1 MTGLFLGKNIPRY
14 TRPPPSSKG
23 RPMQPRRLPAIDKLL
38 NAPALRPLLAQHGVG
53 AVKEGLRA
61 LQDQVRRDGSA
72 PGWAAQP
79 AEYAR
84 RLAEGLA
91 GHGYRPMH
99 NMTGTLIHTNLGRA
113 PLSQALWAAVQP
125 LVTGA
130 LNLEYDLVAG
140 RRGRRDSL
148 VAERLVRLTG
158 AEDATVVNN
167 NAGALLLVLNT
178 LAEGRPVPVSRGEL
192 IEIGGSFRLPDLMR
206 RSGCRLHEV
215 GTTNRTHL
223 SDFAAVADAALLLK
237 VHPSNYAI
245 AGFTSAVGTG
255 ELAELA
261 QRRGLP
267 LCVDVGSGALV
278 DLTRFGLPEE
288 PLPGR
293 VLAQG
298 ADLVTFSGDKLMG
311 GPQAGLIVGRAD
323 LIAQLRANPLMRALR
338 PDKVTLTL
346 LDAVLKLYEEP
357 DRLTQALPVLRMLTT
372 PVKTLEQR
380 AEALRQVLSDQLP
393 GWRLEAKASAAQI
406 GSGALPTQRLDS
418 RALVLSHADAK
429 APTSLSQRLRR
440 LEQPVLGRVRQGALW
455 LDLRSVVDFDGA
467 LASLR
472 ELDPQ

>member
-1 MTGLFLGKNIPRY
+1 
-14 TRPPPSSKG
+14 
-23 RPMQPRRLPAIDKLL
+23 MQPRRLPAIDKLL
-38 NAPALRPLLAQHGVG
+38 NAPALRPLVAQHGAG

-61 LQDQVRRDGSA
+61 LQDQLRRDGAA
-72 PGWAAQP
+72 PDWAAQP
-79 AEYAR
+79 AEYAQ
-84 RLAEGLA
+84 RLAERLA

-113 PLSQALWAAVQP
+113 PLSAALWEAVEP

-130 LNLEYDLVAG
+130 LNLEYDLAEGG
-140 RRGRRDSL
+140 RGHRDGL
-148 VAERLVRLTG
+148 VAKRLAQLTG
-158 AEDATVVNN
+158 AEDATIVNN

-223 SDFAAVADAALLLK
+223 SDFAAVEDAALLLK

-245 AGFTSAVGTG
+245 AGFTCAVGTA

-261 QRRGLP
+261 HRQGLP

-293 VLAQG
+293 VLARG

-338 PDKVTLTL
+338 PDKITLTL
-346 LDAVLKLYEEP
+346 LNEVLNIYEEP
-357 DRLTQALPVLRMLTT
+357 DRLDQALPVLRMLTT
-372 PVKTLEQR
+372 PPKTLERR
-380 AEALRQVLSDQLP
+380 AEALRQVLGAKLP
-393 GWRLEAKASAAQI
+393 GWRLEAKPSAAQI
-406 GSGALPTQRLDS
+406 GSGALPTQKLDS
-418 RALVLSHADAK
+418 RALVLGHDDAK
-429 APTSLSQRLRR
+429 APPRLSQRLRR
-440 LEQPVLGRVRQGALW
+440 LKQPVIGRIRQGALW
-455 LDLRSVVDFDGA
+455 LDQRSVVDFDAA
-467 LASLR
+467 LASLQ
-472 ELDPQ
+472 ELTPE

>member
-1 MTGLFLGKNIPRY
+1 
-14 TRPPPSSKG
+14 
-23 RPMQPRRLPAIDKLL
+23 MQPRRLPAIDKLL
-38 NAPALRPLLAQHGVG
+38 NAPTLRPLVAQHGAG

-61 LQDQVRRDGSA
+61 LQDQLRRDGAA
-72 PGWAAQP
+72 PDWAARP
-79 AEYAR
+79 AEYAH

-113 PLSQALWAAVQP
+113 PLSQALWKAVQP

-130 LNLEYDLVAG
+130 LNLEYDLVEG
-140 RRGRRDSL
+140 RRGRRDGL
-148 VAERLVRLTG
+148 LAERLARLTG

-223 SDFAAVADAALLLK
+223 SDFAEVADAALLLK
-237 VHPSNYAI
+237 VHQSNYAI

-261 QRRGLP
+261 HGRGLP

-278 DLTRFGLPEE
+278 DLTRFGLSEE

-323 LIAQLRANPLMRALR
+323 LIARLRANPLMRALR
-338 PDKVTLTL
+338 PDKITLTL
-346 LDAVLKLYEEP
+346 LDEVLKIYEDP
-357 DRLTQALPVLRMLTT
+357 DRLTQALPILRMLTT
-372 PVKTLEQR
+372 PVKTLERR
-380 AEALRQVLSDQLP
+380 AEALRQVLCDQLP
-393 GWRLEAKASAAQI
+393 GWRLQARASTAQI

-418 RALVLSHADAK
+418 RALLLRHDDAK
-429 APTSLSQRLRR
+429 APPRLGQRLRR
-440 LEQPVLGRVRQGALW
+440 LQQPVLGRVQQGALW

-472 ELDPQ
+472 ELGPA